1 MVKQFNFDINEKI
14 YYIDENDL
22 NSPIKSGIVLSIE
35 IDRLKRIF
43 YHLSIFDSMH
53 FKLVEE
59 KNAYK
64 TFKEAKQNLEMIIF
78 NLKEEKE

>member
-22 NSPIKSGIVLSIE
+22 NSPIKKGIVARIE

-43 YHLSIFDSMH
+43 YHLSIFDSINL
-53 FKLVEE
+53 KLVEE